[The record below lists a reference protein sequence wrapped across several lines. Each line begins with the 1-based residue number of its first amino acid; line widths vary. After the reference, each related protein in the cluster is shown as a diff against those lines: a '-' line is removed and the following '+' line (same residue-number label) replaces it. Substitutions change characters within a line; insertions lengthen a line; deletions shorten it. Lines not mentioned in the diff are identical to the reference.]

1 MFRFEHTYFLWGLAL
16 VPLILLLFILYRR
29 WQKNARQRFGENLRM
44 QQLIPNRSQVKAN
57 AKFYLS
63 LMAFIFIVI
72 GLANPQIGTK
82 QENVKAEGLELMV
95 AIDVSNSMMAQDLSP
110 DRLTAA
116 KLAMERLIERLKSD
130 RIGMIVFAGEAYIQ
144 LPLTSDYSAA
154 KLFLQ
159 TIDNNIVPT
168 QGTAIGAAIDL
179 AINSFPKEE
188 AKNRALIILT
198 DGENHEDDAIAAAE
212 EARKSGIRVF
222 TVGMGSPS
230 GAPIPVFKN
239 GRQNG
244 FRQDN
249 EGNTVVSSLNEEMLQ
264 EIAMA
269 GDGQYFRATNSGAG
283 IPQIMQELSSL
294 EKKEYDSKIFT
305 DFEDRYQIFFGIA
318 FFLSFIDV
326 ILSER
331 KPKWIEKVKLF
342 EEKES

>member
-1 MFRFEHTYFLWGLAL
+1 MFRFEHTDFLWGLAL
-16 VPLILLLFILYRR
+16 VPVILLLYFMYRR
-29 WQKNARQRFGENLRM
+29 WQKKARQRFGDDHRM
-44 QQLIPNRSQVKAN
+44 NQLIPNKSQLKTN
-57 AKFYLS
+57 IKFYLV
-63 LMAFIFIVI
+63 LFAFIFIVI

-82 QENVKAEGLELMV
+82 QENVKAEGLEIMV
-95 AIDVSNSMMAQDLSP
+95 AIDVSNSMMAEDLSP

-116 KLAMERLIERLKSD
+116 KLAMARLIEKLKSD
-130 RIGMIVFAGEAYIQ
+130 RIGMIVFAGEAFIQ

-159 TIDNNIVPT
+159 TINPGIVPT

-179 AINSFPKEE
+179 AVNSFPKEE

-212 EARKSGIRVF
+212 SARKAGIRVF

-230 GAPIPVFKN
+230 GAPIPVIKN
-239 GRQNG
+239 GQQNG
-244 FRQDN
+244 YRQDN
-249 EGNTVVSSLNEEMLQ
+249 SGNTVVSSLNEEMLQ

-283 IPQIMQELSSL
+283 IPQIMQELSGI

-318 FFLSFIDV
+318 FFLLFIEV

>member
-16 VPLILLLFILYRR
+16 VPAILLLYFMYRR
-29 WQKNARQRFGENLRM
+29 WQKKARERFGEEGRM
-44 QQLIPNRSQVKAN
+44 QQLIPNRSQLKAN
-57 AKFYLS
+57 IKFYLV
-63 LMAFIFIVI
+63 LFAFIFIVI

-82 QENVKAEGLELMV
+82 QENVKAEGLEIMV

-116 KLAMERLIERLKSD
+116 KLAMERLIEKLKSD

-198 DGENHEDDAIAAAE
+198 DGENHEDDAIASAE
-212 EARKSGIRVF
+212 KARKAGIRVF

-230 GAPIPVFKN
+230 GAPIPVFRN
-239 GRQNG
+239 GQQNG

-249 EGNTVVSSLNEEMLQ
+249 DGNTVVSSLNEEMLQ

-283 IPQIMQELSSL
+283 IPQIMQELSGI

-318 FFLSFIDV
+318 FFLLFIEV

-342 EEKES
+342 EEKKS

>member
-198 DGENHEDDAIAAAE
+198 DGENHEDNAIAAAE

-318 FFLSFIDV
+318 FFLLFIDV

>member
-1 MFRFEHTYFLWGLAL
+1 
-16 VPLILLLFILYRR
+16 
-29 WQKNARQRFGENLRM
+29 M

-249 EGNTVVSSLNEEMLQ
+249 EGNTVVSSLNEEMLLVRV
-264 EIAMA
+264 
-269 GDGQYFRATNSGAG
+269 FHKSCKN
-283 IPQIMQELSSL
+283 
-294 EKKEYDSKIFT
+294 
-305 DFEDRYQIFFGIA
+305 
-318 FFLSFIDV
+318 
-326 ILSER
+326 
-331 KPKWIEKVKLF
+331 
-342 EEKES
+342 

>member
-318 FFLSFIDV
+318 FFLLFIDV